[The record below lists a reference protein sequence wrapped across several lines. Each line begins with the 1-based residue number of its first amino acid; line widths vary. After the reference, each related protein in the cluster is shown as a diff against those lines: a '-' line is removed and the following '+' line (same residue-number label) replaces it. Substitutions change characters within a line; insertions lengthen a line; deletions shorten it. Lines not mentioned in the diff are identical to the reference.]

1 MIAFTVE
8 GIKKFTEEVK
18 NAANAMKEQNK
29 AINSE
34 HESLKDHISHSI
46 SVTEKGISSAAED
59 LRLITDAISKNESRK
74 SEAASEIAN
83 LQSMRASIDPNDP
96 NASQKNSQ
104 ISAAIKSKENA
115 IRQINANISRLK
127 AMKSEITAERQR
139 LISHLSSLKNCR
151 EKIYN
156 VFSSYHSA
164 FKTNGNAIYSCI
176 DRSENARREAENI
189 VRCVASINSDLW
201 NSSEI
206 VFRENGEFLNRMS
219 SAISSMTRDHSS
231 SMRSLDS
238 ARFEYA
244 SSITDNVR
252 RDAVSRLKQYTG
264 DIVDSVSTLSSYGES
279 CRQAYQSVQNYLF
292 CAH

>member
-8 GIKKFTEEVK
+8 GIKKFTQEVK
-18 NAANAMKEQNK
+18 NAANAMNDQNK

-46 SVTEKGISSAAED
+46 SVTEKGISAAAED
-59 LRLITDAISKNESRK
+59 IRLISDAISKNESRK
-74 SEAASEIAN
+74 SETEAEIAN

-104 ISAAIKSKENA
+104 ISAAINSKESS
-115 IRQINANISRLK
+115 IRQINANISRLNS
-127 AMKSEITAERQR
+127 MRNEITAERQR
-139 LISHLSSLKNCR
+139 LISHLSSLKNCK

-156 VFSSYHSA
+156 VFAAYHSA
-164 FKTNGNAIYSCI
+164 FKTNGNVIYSCI

-206 VFRENGEFLNRMS
+206 VFRENGEFLKRMS
-219 SAISSMTRDHSS
+219 SAIGNMTRGHSYS
-231 SMRSLDS
+231 VRSLDS
-238 ARFEYA
+238 ARFEYV

-252 RDAVSRLKQYTG
+252 KDAVSRLKQHTG
-264 DIVDSVSTLSSYGES
+264 DIEDSVSTLSSYGES
-279 CRQAYQSVQNYLF
+279 CRLAYQAVQNYLF
-292 CAH
+292 CAR